1 MEGLCVC
8 GLLEAQ
14 GERQAE
20 LEAAAGGD
28 CDTLLPGAQPCPAQG
43 DFQA

>member
-1 MEGLCVC
+1 MEGLCLC

-14 GERQAE
+14 EEGQAG

-28 CDTLLPGAQPCPAQG
+28 RDTLLPGAQPYPAQG